1 MLPQPPPPIVTETF
15 ASLIESALRK
25 SMMQFEFC
33 EMMMMVPEEQKKGIL
48 RTIRLMVLIITWV
61 I

>member
-1 MLPQPPPPIVTETF
+1 MLPPPPPIVTETF
-15 ASLIESALRK
+15 ASLIESALGK

-48 RTIRLMVLIITWV
+48 RTKRLMVLIITWV

>member
-1 MLPQPPPPIVTETF
+1 MLPPPPPIVTETF
-15 ASLIESALRK
+15 ASLIESALGK

-33 EMMMMVPEEQKKGIL
+33 EMMMMMVPEEQKKGIL
-48 RTIRLMVLIITWV
+48 RTIRLLVLIITWV